1 MVAMIANREID
12 MNSGFIGLFLFGYYI
27 SSSGLWHVKL
37 EFWTLA
43 RLFGS
48 LFPTGQSR
56 RLFVRPNGSPNGE

>member
-1 MVAMIANREID
+1 MIANREID
-12 MNSGFIGLFLFGYYI
+12 MNSGFIGLFLFRYYI

-37 EFWTLA
+37 EIWTLA

-56 RLFVRPNGSPNGE
+56 HYSFGLMAHRMAGE